1 MVTAPSPGTMRM
13 RFALV
18 DAKIPNSTV
27 NTVATYTPYAST
39 AYSLASL
46 ALNNGVGYFACRER
60 RTFRVRAS
68 GQTCQVGPGLARLAL
83 PITLVPFIS
92 QSTTWPLL
100 FCHRISDRP
109 SWL

>member
-18 DAKIPNSTV
+18 DAKIPNSAV

-46 ALNNGVGYFACRER
+46 AFNNGVGYFACRER

-92 QSTTWPLL
+92 QATTWPLL

>member
-46 ALNNGVGYFACRER
+46 AFNNGVGYFASAATAER
-60 RTFRVRAS
+60 YATDATN
-68 GQTCQVGPGLARLAL
+68 GRLL
-83 PITLVPFIS
+83 WEP
-92 QSTTWPLL
+92 
-100 FCHRISDRP
+100 
-109 SWL
+109 